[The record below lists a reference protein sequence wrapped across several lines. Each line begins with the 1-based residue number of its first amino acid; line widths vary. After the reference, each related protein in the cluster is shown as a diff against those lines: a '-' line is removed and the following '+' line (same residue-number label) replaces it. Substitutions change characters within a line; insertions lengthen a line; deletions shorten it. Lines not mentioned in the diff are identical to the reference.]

1 MGGMFV
7 DHGGRKGHC
16 GVTNIILVVS
26 ATNSFFFLGGNQLLI
41 VENLKII
48 FLPKKN
54 TEFSYRIMVKLKF
67 LIRTFDEKKI
77 SY

>member
-48 FLPKKN
+48 FLPKK
-54 TEFSYRIMVKLKF
+54 
-67 LIRTFDEKKI
+67 KI
-77 SY
+77 QNFHRELW